1 MVMRRGSPLWRL
13 YSLCFVT
20 PAWRLRSFGAHM
32 WCACQGIQQWSA
44 AVVAG
49 HLVFTSAQGDSFR
62 FIPGTVVQ
70 HLQTDDEVHA
80 VLAAAKTVVP

>member
-1 MVMRRGSPLWRL
+1 M
-13 YSLCFVT
+13 
-20 PAWRLRSFGAHM
+20 
-32 WCACQGIQQWSA
+32 SA
-44 AVVAG
+44 D
-49 HLVFTSAQGDSFR
+49 LTQPPAQGDSFR

>member
-1 MVMRRGSPLWRL
+1 MVIRRGSPLWRL
-13 YSLCFVT
+13 YSLCLSRQSGV
-20 PAWRLRSFGAHM
+20 
-32 WCACQGIQQWSA
+32 CAASVSTCGGPSGHQWTA
-44 AVVAG
+44 AVTSA
-49 HLVFTSAQGDSFR
+49 HLLFTSAQGESFR